1 MEIENTINLAISEDI
16 ILAVDDFFK
25 HDYRNQLVKIL
36 EYRFPFTENE
46 EINLLFFHPSG
57 VVDHIKLIFCKEN
70 SFAAHIFLPDL
81 KGANG
86 FYEIDDIEAYAFDLV
101 KQIKKAGNLDC
112 YSDTRFFLLLFSKLI
127 ICLMNDGLLGFTKK
141 GLNRKIKRSIE
152 NKIKLSTGQ
161 EAVNIFNTCIIKP
174 KSFSKTY
181 KCIIEIKQKYHLR
194 RGHWRNYKNGE
205 KVWIKPYFAGDEK
218 LGKIN
223 KNYKLSI

>member
-16 ILAVDDFFK
+16 ILSVDDFFK

-36 EYRFPFTENE
+36 EYRFPFTEKE

-57 VVDHIKLIFCKEN
+57 VVDHVKLMFCKEN
-70 SFAAHIFLPDL
+70 SFICDMFLSDL

-86 FYEIDDIEAYAFDLV
+86 FYQIDNIEIYALELS
-101 KQIKKAGNLDC
+101 KKINKCGNLDC
-112 YSDTRFFLLLFSKLI
+112 FKDTRGFLLLFSKLI

-152 NKIKLSTGQ
+152 NKIKLSTKKEG
-161 EAVNIFNTCIIKP
+161 VNIFNTCIIKP
-174 KSFSKTY
+174 KKFNKTY
-181 KCIIEIKQKYHLR
+181 KSIIEIKQKYHLR
-194 RGHWRNYKNGE
+194 RGHWRHYENGE
-205 KVWIKPYFAGDEK
+205 KVWIKPYFAGNDK

-223 KNYKLSI
+223 KEYKLK